1 MDPFHER
8 LARIAL
14 ADLES
19 YGFCLAGG
27 YAVHV
32 HGLVERPSEDIDL
45 FTSRAYVADFPRAVQ
60 VAVAAFETAG
70 LSISVEL
77 ATDEFA
83 RMHVSEP
90 GVTSKVE
97 LGVDWRAHPPMR
109 LSIGP
114 VLHVEDAIANKMCA
128 LYSRAQ
134 ARDFIDIGAVADSGR
149 YAPNEMLELARNHD
163 PGFDDIYFA
172 VALRQIA
179 HLPDAEF
186 TVYGLSLDETAALR
200 TWAQRWADELV
211 HQTRGDA

>member
-27 YAVHV
+27 YAVHM

-45 FTSRAYVADFPRAVQ
+45 FTSRAYVANFPQAVQ

-70 LSISVEL
+70 LSVSVDL
-77 ATDEFA
+77 ATEEFA
-83 RMHVSEP
+83 RMQVSDT
-90 GVTSKVE
+90 GMTSKVE

-114 VLHVEDAIANKMCA
+114 VLHVEDAVANKMCA

-134 ARDFIDIGAVADSGR
+134 ARDFIDIGAVAGSAR
-149 YAPNEMLELARNHD
+149 YSPQEMLALARDHD
-163 PGFDDIYFA
+163 PGFDDVYFA

-186 TVYGLSLDETAALR
+186 TVYGLSLGEIAALR
-200 TWAQRWADELV
+200 SWAQRWADALNPN
-211 HQTRGDA
+211 